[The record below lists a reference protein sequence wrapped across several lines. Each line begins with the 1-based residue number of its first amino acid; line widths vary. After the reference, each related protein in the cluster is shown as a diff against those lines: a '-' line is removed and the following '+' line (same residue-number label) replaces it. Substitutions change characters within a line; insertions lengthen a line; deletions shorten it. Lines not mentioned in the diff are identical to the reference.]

1 MWWQVKQVC
10 PGPQICSTVGKSS
23 GCEQPGVPILEI
35 WSQSICIQ
43 SKPSFESKHFCSCS
57 SDHTHLVNTRQTN
70 STEFQ
75 VKSPPTRPIP
85 FCVITF
91 LHRALTLFTDI
102 TKKSLIC
109 VIFPM
114 RSRSYSWKLD
124 ESMLPKR
131 AVGPEENTSALPVLK
146 LLVVTSTPSVYGAP
160 SPLHDGLWK
169 ERGVLAQEL
178 RKALSWG
185 HPGGLSS
192 IVTAHN
198 NYWSRQT
205 LAP

>member
-1 MWWQVKQVC
+1 MWWQVKQVR
-10 PGPQICSTVGKSS
+10 PGPRICSKVGQSS

-91 LHRALTLFTDI
+91 LHRALTLFWDI
-102 TKKSLIC
+102 TKKSLIW

-114 RSRSYSWKLD
+114 WSKSHSWKVRWICA
-124 ESMLPKR
+124 PKEGIWAWSKHISSACPQIAGHHQCSFSAWCSFSLYVMDFEKR
-131 AVGPEENTSALPVLK
+131 EEFWL
-146 LLVVTSTPSVYGAP
+146 
-160 SPLHDGLWK
+160 
-169 ERGVLAQEL
+169 EC
-178 RKALSWG
+178 
-185 HPGGLSS
+185 
-192 IVTAHN
+192 
-198 NYWSRQT
+198 
-205 LAP
+205 